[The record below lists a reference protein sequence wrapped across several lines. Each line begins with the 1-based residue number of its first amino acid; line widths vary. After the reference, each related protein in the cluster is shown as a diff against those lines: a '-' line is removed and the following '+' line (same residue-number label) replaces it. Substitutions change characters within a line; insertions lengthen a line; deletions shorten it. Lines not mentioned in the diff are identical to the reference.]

1 MNTRYWWA
9 VGLAVIGFGA
19 IALMLLNPDVPNG
32 LLIVAAAA
40 LPLAVLF
47 AIQGKLG
54 KDAPLRAIVGGAVIG
69 GVVAVLAYGLVF
81 TLAYAFVGGFADS
94 ATEILDALGVDPALT
109 EALGTQWLIVLAIS
123 TVVVAPITEEI
134 GKAAGGLISRPSS
147 RKGAFAAGVAAGT
160 GFAVLENLAYAF
172 GGGLFADPT
181 AIVVVRSL
189 GAAVHP
195 LASGLVVLGWW
206 EWRNGDGVDR
216 LFRGFLSGVGVH
228 ALWNASLVALAAIE
242 IAYEPQGT
250 EDTLA
255 AVSLA
260 YSAAIG
266 AIMAAALWQ
275 MTRAVAN
282 DRDLLSGFAFEDS
295 RSIAA
300 WTVLTASF
308 LVPVVVLII
317 AYPGFG

>member
-1 MNTRYWWA
+1 
-9 VGLAVIGFGA
+9 
-19 IALMLLNPDVPNG
+19 
-32 LLIVAAAA
+32 
-40 LPLAVLF
+40 
-47 AIQGKLG
+47 
-54 KDAPLRAIVGGAVIG
+54 
-69 GVVAVLAYGLVF
+69 VF
-81 TLAYAFVGGFADS
+81 TLAYTFVGGFADA
-94 ATEILDALGVDPALT
+94 ATEILDVLRVDPALT
-109 EALGTQWLIVLAIS
+109 DALGTQWLIVLAIS
-123 TVVVAPITEEI
+123 AVVVAPITEEI
-134 GKAAGGLISRPSS
+134 GKAAGGLIARPSS
-147 RKGAFAAGVAAGT
+147 RKGAFAAGVAAGA

-172 GGGLFADPT
+172 GGGFFADPT
-181 AIVVVRSL
+181 AIVLVRSL

-216 LFRGFLSGVGVH
+216 LFRGFLGGVGVH
-228 ALWNASLVALAAIE
+228 ALWNASLVALAATE

-250 EDTLA
+250 DETLA

-275 MTRAVAN
+275 MSRAVAG
-282 DRDLLSGFAFEDS
+282 DRDPLSGFAFEDS
-295 RSIAA
+295 WSIAA

>member
-9 VGLAVIGFGA
+9 VGLAAIGFGA
-19 IALMLLNPDVPNG
+19 IALMLLNPDVRSD
-32 LLIVAAAA
+32 LLVVAAAA

-47 AIQGKLG
+47 AVQGKLG
-54 KDAPLRAIVGGAVIG
+54 EDAPLRAIVGGAVIG
-69 GVVAVLAYGLVF
+69 AVVAVLAYGFVF
-81 TLAYAFVGGFADS
+81 ALAYTFVGGFADA
-94 ATEILDALGVDPALT
+94 ATEILDTLRVDPAVT

-123 TVVVAPITEEI
+123 AVVVAPITEEI
-134 GKAAGGLISRPSS
+134 GKAAGGLIARPSS
-147 RKGAFAAGVAAGT
+147 RRGAFAAGVAAGA
-160 GFAVLENLAYAF
+160 GFAVLEDLAYAF
-172 GGGLFADPT
+172 GGGFLADPT
-181 AIVVVRSL
+181 AIVLVRSL

-228 ALWNASLVALAAIE
+228 ALWNASLVALAATE
-242 IAYEPQGT
+242 AYEPQGT
-250 EDTLA
+250 EETLA

-275 MTRAVAN
+275 MTRGVAGN
-282 DRDLLSGFAFEDS
+282 RDPLRGFAFEDS
-295 RSIAA
+295 WSIAA

>member
-81 TLAYAFVGGFADS
+81 TLAYAFVGGFADT

-134 GKAAGGLISRPSS
+134 
-147 RKGAFAAGVAAGT
+147 F
-160 GFAVLENLAYAF
+160 
-172 GGGLFADPT
+172 
-181 AIVVVRSL
+181 
-189 GAAVHP
+189 
-195 LASGLVVLGWW
+195 
-206 EWRNGDGVDR
+206 
-216 LFRGFLSGVGVH
+216 FRGFLLHRWERSPPAWPRVP
-228 ALWNASLVALAAIE
+228 ASPCSRISHM
-242 IAYEPQGT
+242 P
-250 EDTLA
+250 
-255 AVSLA
+255 
-260 YSAAIG
+260 SAA
-266 AIMAAALWQ
+266 ACSPTRPRSLSSDRSVPRCTLW
-275 MTRAVAN
+275 RAGW
-282 DRDLLSGFAFEDS
+282 LSSVGGNGVME
-295 RSIAA
+295 
-300 WTVLTASF
+300 TASIVCF
-308 LVPVVVLII
+308 
-317 AYPGFG
+317 ADS

>member
-9 VGLAVIGFGA
+9 VGLAAIGFGA
-19 IALMLLNPDVPNG
+19 IALMLLNPDVRSD
-32 LLIVAAAA
+32 LLVVAAAA

-47 AIQGKLG
+47 AVQGKLG
-54 KDAPLRAIVGGAVIG
+54 EDAPLRAIVGGAVIG
-69 GVVAVLAYGLVF
+69 AVVAVLAYGFVF
-81 TLAYAFVGGFADS
+81 ALAYTFVGGFADA
-94 ATEILDALGVDPALT
+94 ATEILDTLRVDPAVT

-123 TVVVAPITEEI
+123 AVVVAPITEEI
-134 GKAAGGLISRPSS
+134 GKAAGGLIARPSS
-147 RKGAFAAGVAAGT
+147 RRGAFAAGVAAGA
-160 GFAVLENLAYAF
+160 GFAVLEDLAYAF
-172 GGGLFADPT
+172 GGGFFADPT
-181 AIVVVRSL
+181 AIVLVRSL

-228 ALWNASLVALAAIE
+228 ALWNASLVALAATE
-242 IAYEPQGT
+242 AYEPQGT
-250 EDTLA
+250 EETLA

-275 MTRAVAN
+275 MTRAVAG
-282 DRDLLSGFAFEDS
+282 DRDPLRGFAFEDS
-295 RSIAA
+295 WSIAA

>member
-9 VGLAVIGFGA
+9 LGLAAIGFGA
-19 IALMLLNPDVPNG
+19 VALMLLNPDVRSD

-47 AIQGKLG
+47 AVQGKLG
-54 KDAPLRAIVGGAVIG
+54 EDVPLRAIVGGAVIG
-69 GVVAVLAYGLVF
+69 AVVAVLAYGLVF
-81 TLAYAFVGGFADS
+81 TLAYTFVGGFADA
-94 ATEILDALGVDPALT
+94 ATEILDALRVDPALT
-109 EALGTQWLIVLAIS
+109 EALGMQWLIVAAIS
-123 TVVVAPITEEI
+123 AVVVAPITEEI
-134 GKAAGGLISRPSS
+134 GTAAGGLISRPSG
-147 RKGAFAAGVAAGT
+147 RKGAFAAGVAAGA

-172 GGGLFADPT
+172 GGGFFTDPT
-181 AIVVVRSL
+181 AIVLVRSL

-206 EWRNGDGVDR
+206 EWRNGDGADR

-228 ALWNASLVALAAIE
+228 ALWNASLVALAATE

-250 EDTLA
+250 EETLA

-275 MTRAVAN
+275 MTRAVAGA
-282 DRDLLSGFAFEDS
+282 RDPLRGFAFEDS
-295 RSIAA
+295 WSIAA